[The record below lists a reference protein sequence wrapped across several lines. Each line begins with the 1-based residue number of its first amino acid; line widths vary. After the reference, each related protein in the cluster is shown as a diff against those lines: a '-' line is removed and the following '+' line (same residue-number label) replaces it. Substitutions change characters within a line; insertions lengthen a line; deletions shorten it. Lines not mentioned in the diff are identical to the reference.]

1 MMIIDSVSQTQ
12 SQVNA
17 TYPPEYEPVVGEYV
31 CSVAGT
37 LYWGETETDCH
48 RAYIGALQVYREHLQ
63 RNPANGDIPFMGEP
77 MRPTNDIGPQDC
89 GLQRGIDW

>member
-1 MMIIDSVSQTQ
+1 MMIETIISQTQ

-31 CSVAGT
+31 CSVSGV

-48 RAYIGALQVYREHLQ
+48 RAYVGALQTRREHLQ
-63 RNPANGDIPFMGEP
+63 RNPANGDIPFLGEP
-77 MRPTNDIGPQDC
+77 VRPTNDICPQDC